1 MLRIN
6 GFISLFWIRL
16 KRRMSNSIIPR
27 NGSLD
32 VSIGQRGAPAT
43 PEWTVL
49 LDICVILTIII
60 SFQMTVVANRVVT
73 F

>member
-1 MLRIN
+1 
-6 GFISLFWIRL
+6 
-16 KRRMSNSIIPR
+16 MSNSIIPR